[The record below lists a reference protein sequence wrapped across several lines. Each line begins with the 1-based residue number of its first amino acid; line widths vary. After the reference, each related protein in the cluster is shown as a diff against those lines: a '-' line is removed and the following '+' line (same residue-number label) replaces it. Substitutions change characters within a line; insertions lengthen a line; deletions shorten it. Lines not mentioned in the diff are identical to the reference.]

1 MDTLFYESFFARDSL
16 LRNDSLLFAP
26 PSPGAEAFDAL
37 PVELLPPSLAADD
50 GVNGV
55 LLCCLL
61 LLLVAV
67 LLQQTR
73 LADRLTS
80 FFYPS
85 TGKSSTSGKKELD
98 RSELPILVLAI
109 MSSLLV
115 AVIFFAYA
123 CRELPALPL
132 TSIQSIGI
140 YGAVSFLFLVARQR
154 LQALV
159 NAIFF
164 PKEQRQLW
172 CRDYGLIF
180 SLESVLLWPIA
191 LLVIYAEIPTETTA
205 YALAIM
211 LLFVKSLA
219 LAKDFAYFFRKIYGV
234 LHLFVYFCALEA
246 APLLILWEVLNR
258 LTNFLLT
265 TL

>member
-1 MDTLFYESFFARDSL
+1 MA
-16 LRNDSLLFAP
+16 
-26 PSPGAEAFDAL
+26 
-37 PVELLPPSLAADD
+37 PVELLPTVLSADD

-55 LLCCLL
+55 LLSCLL

-67 LLQQTR
+67 LLQQTK
-73 LADRLTS
+73 LADRLTL

-85 TGKSSTSGKKELD
+85 TGKSSTSGKKEQD

-109 MSSLLV
+109 MSSLLI
-115 AVIFFAYA
+115 AVIYFAYVR
-123 CRELPALPL
+123 RELPALRF
-132 TSIQSIGI
+132 TSIQAIGI
-140 YGAVSFLFLVARQR
+140 YGAVCFLFLVVRQR

-164 PKEQRQLW
+164 PKEKRQLW
-172 CRDYGLIF
+172 SRDYGLIF

-191 LLVIYAEIPTETTA
+191 LLVIYLGISSETTVFA
-205 YALAIM
+205 FAIM
-211 LLFVKSLA
+211 LLFVKTLV
-219 LAKDFAYFFRKIYGV
+219 LTKDFAYFFRKIYGV

-246 APLLILWEVLNR
+246 APLLILWKILGR
-258 LTNFLLT
+258 LTNYLFT